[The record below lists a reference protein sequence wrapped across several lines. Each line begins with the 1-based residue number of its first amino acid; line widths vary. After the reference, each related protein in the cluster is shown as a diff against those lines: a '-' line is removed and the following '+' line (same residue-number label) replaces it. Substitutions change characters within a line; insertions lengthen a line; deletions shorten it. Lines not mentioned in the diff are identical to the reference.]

1 MADIKSLNGYML
13 KDEKAR
19 SQISSLQT
27 SFDEHNHD
35 NSYETK
41 SDAAAKLEQSKK
53 YTDEQTGIINA
64 ALNLKVNQIDF
75 NESII
80 GLSVDGTTVTYVK
93 ADGSVHSFETQD
105 TDTTYSLGTD
115 EVTGLTKLYA
125 TTGYAEDGTMTQKAI
140 TDELDDKV
148 EVTLNHDEEL
158 LIFTT

>member
-13 KDEKAR
+13 KDEMAR

-41 SDAAAKLEQSKK
+41 SDAAAKSAETNARLDAM
-53 YTDEQTGIINA
+53 DEVIG
-64 ALNLKVNQIDF
+64 LKANVADF

-80 GLSVDGTTVTYVK
+80 SLSVDGTTVTYIK
-93 ADGSVHSFETQD
+93 GDGSVHSFETLD

-115 EVTGLTKLYA
+115 QVSGLTKLYA
-125 TTGYAEDGTMTQKAI
+125 TVGYAEDGTMTQKAI
-140 TDELDDKV
+140 MTELDKKV
-148 EVTLNHDEEL
+148 GVALNEAQNMLVVTV
-158 LIFTT
+158 